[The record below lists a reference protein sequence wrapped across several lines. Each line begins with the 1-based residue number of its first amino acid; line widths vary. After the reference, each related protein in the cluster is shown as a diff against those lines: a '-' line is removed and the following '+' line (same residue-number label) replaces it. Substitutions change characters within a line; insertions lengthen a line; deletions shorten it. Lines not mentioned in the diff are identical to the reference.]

1 MKPKQLRL
9 VVALL
14 SMLTG
19 VPAHLM
25 AATPDAAPVAVASP
39 AVAYSPEKPGPGWY
53 NKLVNLDFVKKQAA
67 LPKVDGVLLIDAR
80 PTARKYDLGHIPTAI
95 NIPDTNFEKLAPTM
109 LPPDKS
115 TLLVFYCEGYDCML
129 SHNSAH
135 KAEKLGYTNVRVFA
149 EGFPGWI
156 AGGNLHAVSVAHIKK
171 LIDEKA
177 PITLVDARPK
187 ARKYDLGHIPGAI
200 SLPDSQFEALA
211 TKTLPADKAAAL
223 YFYCEGLSCVLSNDS
238 ANRAIK
244 LGYTNVK
251 VVPEGYPA
259 WEKAYGAG
267 PTAAA
272 AVAAKAPAIE
282 AGKESGTISV
292 ASFERIYKEAPTT
305 VHLIDVREP
314 AEMATGTF
322 KGAINIPV
330 STLEKNLDKL
340 PTDKPIIF
348 FCGAGARS
356 GEAHDM
362 VKLYKPE
369 IKTVFLDAAIKW
381 SKDGSYTIKGN

>member
-1 MKPKQLRL
+1 MKFKHFSLL
-9 VVALL
+9 VALFASVAVGPL
-14 SMLTG
+14 QAQT
-19 VPAHLM
+19 
-25 AATPDAAPVAVASP
+25 AAPSAAASAEAP
-39 AVAYSPEKPGPGWY
+39 KYSPENPAPGWY
-53 NKLVNLDFVKKQAA
+53 SKLVKLDFVVQQAV
-67 LPKVDGVLLIDAR
+67 LPKIDGVLLVDAR
-80 PTARKYDLGHIPTAI
+80 PGARKYDLGHIPTAI
-95 NIPDTNFEKLAPTM
+95 NIPDTSFDKLAPTM
-109 LPPDKS
+109 LPADKS

-177 PITLVDARPK
+177 PITLVDSRPK
-187 ARKYDLGHIPGAI
+187 ERKYDLGHIPGAI
-200 SLPDSQFEALA
+200 SLPDSQFDKLA
-211 TKTLPADKAAAL
+211 AERLPKDKAAAL
-223 YFYCEGLSCVLSNDS
+223 YFYCEGLSCRLSNDS
-238 ANRAIK
+238 ALKAIK

-267 PTAAA
+267 PTAAGGA
-272 AVAAKAPAIE
+272 AAPKAPAIE
-282 AGKESGTISV
+282 AGKEAGTISV
-292 ASFERIYKEAPTT
+292 ASFERIYKESPGS

-314 AEMATGTF
+314 GEMATGTF
-322 KGAINIPV
+322 KGAINMPV
-330 STLEKNLDKL
+330 STLEKNIDKL

-369 IKTVFLDAAIKW
+369 IKTVFLDAGIKW
-381 SKDGSYTIKGN
+381 AKDGSYTLKAN